1 MYYSHEIFFVTFTTL
16 CKDLLFYYFIQ
27 FSTALEIGIL
37 YWLYYVPTLLTIPS
51 YRMWIF
57 RHFAAR
63 NLFSQLEVARNACW
77 LPLLAVLNAI
87 WELRGFV
94 RRNNIQLNIWRMIA
108 TICSVFSTQRQR
120 HLYFSLQYLEKLY
133 GTSLVVFIVGITEE
147 KWEQACVK
155 LDTYK
160 RPSLL
165 KKAAYVLCI
174 VHGTAILLV
183 SFFEKTLGSRSTPS
197 TIFYYIFK
205 GACTFWRDL
214 LVCFSDIFLFLWLML
229 LDTHF
234 WY

>member
-1 MYYSHEIFFVTFTTL
+1 
-16 CKDLLFYYFIQ
+16 
-27 FSTALEIGIL
+27 
-37 YWLYYVPTLLTIPS
+37 
-51 YRMWIF
+51 MWIF

-94 RRNNIQLNIWRMIA
+94 RRNNIQLNIWRRIA
-108 TICSVFSTQRQR
+108 TICSVFSTKRQR
-120 HLYFSLQYLEKLY
+120 HPYFSLQYLEKLH
-133 GTSLVVFIVGITEE
+133 GSTSLVVFIVGITEE

-155 LDTYK
+155 LDTYN
-160 RPSLL
+160 RPSFW

-174 VHGTAILLV
+174 VHGKAILLV

-214 LVCFSDIFLFLWLML
+214 LVCFSDIFLFLWLVL
-229 LDTHF
+229 LDIHTF
-234 WY
+234 LILVGKKILLEI